1 MEDNRVYKVSV
12 IVPVYKVET
21 FIGRCAE
28 SLFSQTLADVEY
40 IFVDD
45 ASPDGSMEVL
55 EKVLVRHPDRKPH
68 VRILRHECNK
78 GLPAARNT
86 GLVQASGEYIF
97 HCDSDDYVEP
107 DMLEVMYGAA
117 ADAGADIVWSDWYL
131 TFSKNERYMPQPDYD
146 TPEAALKGMLGG
158 AMKYNVWNKLT
169 RRSLYTDNA
178 ISFPSGYAMGED
190 MTMLL
195 LFACASKV
203 CHVPGAYYHYVKMNT
218 GALTGSSSSEKYD
231 ALRHNVRMVENFLHE
246 RCGDRYDMELAF
258 LKLEA
263 KYPLLVA
270 GAGRSRYRMWK
281 EWYPEANRYIM
292 KNRNVSLR
300 SRLLQWCAA
309 KGQFWIVRLHYILIC
324 RLVYGVIYR

>member
-1 MEDNRVYKVSV
+1 MEDSIVYKVSV
-12 IVPVYKVET
+12 IVPVYKVEA

-28 SLFSQTLADVEY
+28 SLFSQTLDEVEY

-45 ASPDGSMEVL
+45 ASPDGSMKVLDEVL
-55 EKVLVRHPDRKPH
+55 GRHTERKPH
-68 VRILRHECNK
+68 VRILTHEYNK

-86 GLVQASGEYIF
+86 GLEQASGEYVF
-97 HCDSDDYVEP
+97 HCDSYVEH
-107 DMLEVMYGAA
+107 DMLNTMYRAA
-117 ADAGADIVWSDWYL
+117 VTVGADIVWSDWYL
-131 TFSKNERYMPQPDYD
+131 TFSRNERYMVQPEYG

-158 AMKYNVWNKLT
+158 AMKYNVWNKLA
-169 RRSLYTDNA
+169 RRSLYTNNG
-178 ISFPSGYAMGED
+178 ICFPAGYAMGED

-203 CHVPGAYYHYVKMNT
+203 CHVSGAYYHYVKMNA

-231 ALRHNVRMVENFLHE
+231 ALRHNVRMVEDFLHQ

-309 KGQFWIVRLHYILIC
+309 NGQFWIVRLHYILIC